1 MIASHLLQRFGSVRL
16 AVMGV
21 AFTPS
26 DFDCQEFDLWRAVTL
41 ALFLRRLTARCENR
55 LEDFI
60 RNQGKTG
67 TVTPSPRSST
77 TSTSNPSAVHV
88 LNAYCTA
95 TVHVLNDLHIMLAY
109 PRAFDIMLFVDS
121 ANLLTPAELAER
133 LRVSIP
139 TLARWRSMPDCN
151 GLPFVRVGD
160 QIRYSSDTVAAYLR
174 ERSSGAA
181 NA

>member
-1 MIASHLLQRFGSVRL
+1 
-16 AVMGV
+16 
-21 AFTPS
+21 
-26 DFDCQEFDLWRAVTL
+26 
-41 ALFLRRLTARCENR
+41 
-55 LEDFI
+55 
-60 RNQGKTG
+60 
-67 TVTPSPRSST
+67 
-77 TSTSNPSAVHV
+77 
-88 LNAYCTA
+88 
-95 TVHVLNDLHIMLAY
+95 MLAY